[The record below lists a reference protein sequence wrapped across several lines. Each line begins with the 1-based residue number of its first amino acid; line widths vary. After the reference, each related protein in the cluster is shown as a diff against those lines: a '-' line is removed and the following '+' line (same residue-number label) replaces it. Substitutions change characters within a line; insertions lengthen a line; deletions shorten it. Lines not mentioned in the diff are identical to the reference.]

1 VHAPHLDPFTS
12 VLKPREKFS
21 FTMVT
26 YSDLPFDII
35 HHLCSIVW
43 ALAEGKSLLMALSL
57 VDNQTRAACI
67 PFLFMEVKRGA
78 KEVDWDGC
86 EPGLNALLANEAIR
100 RAIKYAIL
108 QIVYN
113 CVLISLSGACI
124 SHHRYADQRL
134 ALSLPYYSIF
144 CFLYA
149 ISHNYIST

>member
-1 VHAPHLDPFTS
+1 
-12 VLKPREKFS
+12 
-21 FTMVT
+21 MVT

-35 HHLCSIVW
+35 SHLCSTVW
-43 ALAEGKSLLMALSL
+43 ASEGNNLLALSL
-57 VDNQTRAACI
+57 VNHQTQAACI
-67 PFLFMEVKRGA
+67 PFLFTEVKFNCKWDKG
-78 KEVDWDGC
+78 ETGWDGC
-86 EPGLNALLANEAIR
+86 EPEPGLNALLANEAIR

-134 ALSLPYYSIF
+134 ALSLAYYSIF